1 MAAAPA
7 APAASANAGRR
18 KAGPLDTLPPI
29 CGGAFVTSIVMYP
42 ADVVRA
48 ICMSNPGTG
57 AGAAL
62 KGFLEA
68 HGVMGF
74 VKQGLVA
81 EVTKA
86 CTASRRRRA
95 LPSPRALPAPSA
107 RFRR

>member
-1 MAAAPA
+1 MGLMAQ
-7 APAASANAGRR
+7 AGKR
-18 KAGPLDTLPPI
+18 KATAVDTLPPI
-29 CGGAFVTSIVMYP
+29 CAGAFVTSIIMYP

-57 AGAAL
+57 PGAAL

-81 EVTKA
+81 EVTR
-86 CTASRRRRA
+86 ASISREHQVGCA
-95 LPSPRALPAPSA
+95 A
-107 RFRR
+107 RQGGKIQGIGGLYAG